1 MSTSQQTTTNTPS
14 NASMRKVAAASL
26 AGAVLEWY
34 DFFIFGTASALVFG
48 KLFFPGEN
56 PTAGMIAAFA
66 TFGVGFLARPL
77 GGLYFG
83 HLGDRYGRKKS
94 LLATLLI
101 VGIATTLIGLL
112 PTWQT
117 AGYWAPVMLLV
128 LRLAQGFGLGGEYGG
143 AALLT
148 IEHAPEAKRGFWG
161 SLPQAAA
168 SGGILLATGAF
179 ALVSQLSEE
188 DLLSWGW
195 RLPFLFSAVM
205 LIVGLLIRLRIDETP
220 EFEAARTRAA
230 ARRNT
235 HPERAP
241 LLQLLKDHPGALLMT
256 IGARLAE
263 TTASNIVNTFAIVYV
278 TTQLAMPRATVLN
291 GVLTAAFIG
300 LLMCPLFGAISD
312 RIGRRRVYMMGA
324 AFMALFTVPFFLLLG
339 TQSPMWILVGIV
351 VAYNLGPTS
360 MFAVQATFFS
370 ELFGP
375 GVRYTGLSIAYQFSA
390 IIGGFTP
397 LIAAWLLQLDGGK
410 PWYVAGYL
418 ILICLM
424 SFACARRVRGDARI
438 TAAQTPKAAD
448 SRVHS
453 H

>member
-1 MSTSQQTTTNTPS
+1 
-14 NASMRKVAAASL
+14 MRKVAAASL

-48 KLFFPGEN
+48 KLFFPSES
-56 PTAGMIAAFA
+56 PAAGMIAAFA
-66 TFGVGFLARPL
+66 TFAVGFLARPL

-101 VGIATTLIGLL
+101 VGISTTLIGVL
-112 PTWQT
+112 PTWET
-117 AGYWAPVMLLV
+117 AGYWAPVLLLV

-148 IEHAPEAKRGFWG
+148 IEHAAEAKRGFWG

-179 ALVSQLSEE
+179 ALVSQLPEQ

-195 RLPFLFSAVM
+195 RLPFLMSAVM
-205 LIVGLLIRLRIDETP
+205 LIVGLLIRLRIEETP
-220 EFEAARTRAA
+220 DFEAARIKAA
-230 ARRNT
+230 ARRDAS
-235 HPERAP
+235 PERAP
-241 LLQLLKDHPGALLMT
+241 LFQLLKDHPGALLMT

-278 TTQLAMPRATVLN
+278 TTQLALPKSVVLN
-291 GVLTAAFIG
+291 GVLTAACIG
-300 LLMCPLFGAISD
+300 LIICPLFGAMSD
-312 RIGRRRVYMMGA
+312 RIGRRQVYMAGA
-324 AFMALFTVPFFLLLG
+324 VFMALFTVPFFLLLG
-339 TQSPMWILVGIV
+339 SQSPVWILVGIV

-390 IIGGFTP
+390 IIGGCTP
-397 LIAAWLLQLDGGK
+397 LIATGLLQLNNGK
-410 PWYVAGYL
+410 PWYVACYL
-418 ILICLM
+418 IAICLL
-424 SFACARRVRGDARI
+424 SFFCAWRVRGKARI
-438 TAAQTPKAAD
+438 TAHAEPQTSVRRA
-448 SRVHS
+448 HS
-453 H
+453 L